1 MTRHGHQ
8 DPAADVPKCYQTD
21 KKFDFTG
28 MERPKGPPETFTGPC
43 SREVSAPASG
53 EASLCG
59 VGSSETS
66 LYGLGSTQTSLYSLD
81 SSATSLCELESRGI
95 AQSLPAGSDDSR
107 YTSSGLRCCSTEEE
121 STERPSSRN
130 GGPKSQ
136 SFYEEEE
143 YKAKLCRDCLGPQL
157 SGLSK
162 GQLNDDVVYFE
173 PSLERD
179 ETTLKD
185 NVWCLT
191 QPKLIHCNA
200 SCYSLSRTVAADP
213 RCITVKMAR
222 QERDA
227 DLDDRAA
234 AGDCNAGAVVG
245 DLNAG
250 TGADGYNARREVR
263 DFNAA
268 MPAEDADSCS
278 AAGDYNA
285 GTAAAYIRRL
295 DALKLFLNFFGIPFI
310 GLTIFIRY
318 DYVALKNKL
327 VKYFRNHTQRLTQI
341 FKEEY

>member
-1 MTRHGHQ
+1 
-8 DPAADVPKCYQTD
+8 
-21 KKFDFTG
+21 
-28 MERPKGPPETFTGPC
+28 
-43 SREVSAPASG
+43 
-53 EASLCG
+53 
-59 VGSSETS
+59 
-66 LYGLGSTQTSLYSLD
+66 
-81 SSATSLCELESRGI
+81 
-95 AQSLPAGSDDSR
+95 
-107 YTSSGLRCCSTEEE
+107 
-121 STERPSSRN
+121 
-130 GGPKSQ
+130 
-136 SFYEEEE
+136 
-143 YKAKLCRDCLGPQL
+143 
-157 SGLSK
+157 
-162 GQLNDDVVYFE
+162 
-173 PSLERD
+173 
-179 ETTLKD
+179 
-185 NVWCLT
+185 
-191 QPKLIHCNA
+191 
-200 SCYSLSRTVAADP
+200 
-213 RCITVKMAR
+213 MAR